1 MVIAAL
7 PMFYGLQSLRL
18 CFDICGGIY
27 GCSAAGVYAMIKVTR
42 AAVTICLTGYARIR
56 DKDGECGEWSC
67 DQQDDFAD
75 EVWHRIMNPTKPIE
89 DGRYSGNR
97 IAKQGKYVLWAP
109 VEREDSNMTRKK
121 SIAAETIDVIRGA
134 DTYSEVN
141 IYIHFH
147 GPR

>member
-56 DKDGECGEWSC
+56 DKDGECGEWSS

-97 IAKQGKYVLWAP
+97 MAKQGKYVLWAP